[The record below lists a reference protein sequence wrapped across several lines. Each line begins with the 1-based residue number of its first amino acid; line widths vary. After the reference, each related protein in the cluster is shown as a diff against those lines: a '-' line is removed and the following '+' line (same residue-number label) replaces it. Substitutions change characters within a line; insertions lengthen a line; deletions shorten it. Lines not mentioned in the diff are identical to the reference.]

1 MCLPLVYFGNREESE
16 SGNRPKCEQSEG
28 DSLTSDGAAMGKS
41 IENRYSRQNYQA
53 SEKRITDVIDEG
65 EVKQHARS
73 QHKQERNHRIS
84 PDTIRPRD
92 IGITAAEDKDRA
104 RGQHIKEP
112 F

>member
-16 SGNRPKCEQSEG
+16 SGNRSKCEQSEG

-65 EVKQHARS
+65 EVKQQARS